1 MHTYAW
7 YTEKDRSLDTRTLEL
22 LRTTSQY
29 FSERQREAY
38 LVGGSVRDFLLG
50 EPCVDWDIVTGGAA
64 PGLARGLADRL
75 GGYYAHL
82 HDKASR
88 VVVKGEG
95 QEIVFDV
102 APFKGSSLEE
112 DLRLRDFTV
121 NAMAAPLDEAVR
133 YFEMWNDGRSL
144 PGLPHTGRGRSGRP
158 IIGKRDTARGRS
170 GRGQASPVHLIDP
183 LHGAADVKARC
194 LRAVDDGV
202 FRDDPLRLLR
212 AVRLRMRYG
221 LHVDEWTEGLM
232 RRDAPL
238 LARAAAQRVHD
249 ELYAILEPDGAGER
263 LRYLD
268 ELGLLTVLMPEFAA
282 AREMRQPAPHFWD
295 VLEHSVE
302 SVGALER
309 LARMLQEG
317 RDDAGDYE
325 GERHVGQV
333 SIDLAGIRELLQ
345 EAQEQEVFRLADLKA
360 PRMKLAA
367 LLHDVGKPV
376 TYKVDK
382 DGGVHFYHHQQAG
395 VPLAQQVMRRLGAST
410 QDRRLVE
417 LVTAHH
423 MRPGQLAQ
431 ADVVTPRA
439 IRRFFVDLGPTG
451 IAVALFSLADHL
463 ATLGPQPL
471 TDAWEQHVAVVR
483 LLLVRYIRERE
494 SILPPRLLSA
504 EELMRRLK
512 LGPGPR
518 VGQLLD
524 QIAEA
529 QAEGMV
535 RSKEEALWWAEE
547 WLHRKNLP

>member
-7 YTEKDRSLDTRTLEL
+7 HTEKDRSLDTRTLEL
-22 LRTTSQY
+22 LRATSQY

-38 LVGGSVRDFLLG
+38 LVGGSVRDILLG
-50 EPCVDWDIVTGGAA
+50 EPCVDWDIVTDGDAA
-64 PGLARGLADRL
+64 GLARVLADRL

-88 VVVKGEG
+88 VVVKGEE

-133 YFEMWNDGRSL
+133 WFEMGDDGR
-144 PGLPHTGRGRSGRP
+144 PDAGRP
-158 IIGKRDTARGRS
+158 QG
-170 GRGQASPVHLIDP
+170 SPLHLDIVDP

-194 LRAVDDGV
+194 LKAVDDGV

-232 RRDAPL
+232 RRDAAL

-249 ELYAILEPDGAGER
+249 ELYAILKPDGASER
-263 LRYLD
+263 LRYMD

-282 AREMRQPAPHFWD
+282 ARGMRQPGPHFWD

-325 GERHVGQV
+325 VERQV
-333 SIDLAGIRELLQ
+333 SIDLASIRELLQ
-345 EAQEQEVFRLADLKA
+345 EAQEQEVFRLGDLTA

-382 DGGVHFYHHQQAG
+382 DGCVHFYHHQQAG
-395 VPLAQQVMRRLGAST
+395 VPLAQQVMKQLGAST
-410 QDRRLVE
+410 QDHRLVE

-494 SILPPRLLSA
+494 SILPPRLVSA

-512 LGPGPR
+512 LEPGPQ

-547 WLHRKNLP
+547 WLY

>member
-1 MHTYAW
+1 
-7 YTEKDRSLDTRTLEL
+7 LDTRTLEL
-22 LRTTSQY
+22 LRATSQY

-38 LVGGSVRDFLLG
+38 LVGGSVRDILLG
-50 EPCVDWDIVTGGAA
+50 EACVDWDIVTDGAA

-75 GGYYAHL
+75 GGHYAHL

-88 VVVKGEG
+88 VVVKGEE

-121 NAMAAPLDEAVR
+121 NGMAAPLDEAVR
-133 YFEMWNDGRSL
+133 YFEMRNDGAQL
-144 PGLPHTGRGRSGRP
+144 MPLH
-158 IIGKRDTARGRS
+158 
-170 GRGQASPVHLIDP
+170 VIDP
-183 LHGAADVKARC
+183 LHAAADVKARC
-194 LRAVDDGV
+194 LRAVDGGV

-221 LHVDEWTEGLM
+221 LHVDGWTEGLM
-232 RRDAPL
+232 RRDAAL

-249 ELYAILEPDGAGER
+249 ELYAILKPDGAGEW
-263 LRYLD
+263 LRYMD
-268 ELGLLTVLMPEFAA
+268 ELGLLTVLMPEFVA
-282 AREMRQPAPHFWD
+282 ARGMRQPGPHFWD

-309 LARMLQEG
+309 LARMLKEG

-325 GERHVGQV
+325 VERHVGQV
-333 SIDLAGIRELLQ
+333 SIDLADIRELLQ
-345 EAQEQEVFRLADLKA
+345 EAQEQGVFRLGDLTA

-376 TYKVDK
+376 TYIVDK

-395 VPLAQQVMRRLGAST
+395 VPLAQQVMRRLGVST

-439 IRRFFVDLGPTG
+439 IRRFFVDLGPAG

-494 SILPPRLLSA
+494 SILPPRLVSA

-512 LGPGPR
+512 LEPGPQ

-547 WLHRKNLP
+547 WLRERTR

>member
-1 MHTYAW
+1 
-7 YTEKDRSLDTRTLEL
+7 LDIRTLEL
-22 LRTTSQY
+22 LRATSQY

-38 LVGGSVRDFLLG
+38 LVGGSVRDILLG
-50 EPCVDWDIVTGGAA
+50 EACVDWDIVTDGAA

-75 GGYYAHL
+75 GGHYAHL

-88 VVVKGEG
+88 VVVKGEE

-102 APFKGSSLEE
+102 AQFKGRSREE

-133 YFEMWNDGRSL
+133 WFEMRNDGRSL
-144 PGLPHTGRGRSGRP
+144 PGLPHTGRGRSGRE
-158 IIGKRDTARGRS
+158 
-170 GRGQASPVHLIDP
+170 QASPLHVIDP

-194 LRAVDDGV
+194 LRAVDGSV
-202 FRDDPLRLLR
+202 FRDDPLRMLR

-221 LHVDEWTEGLM
+221 LHVDGWTEGLM
-232 RRDAPL
+232 RRDAAL

-249 ELYAILEPDGAGER
+249 ELYAILNPDGAGER
-263 LRYLD
+263 LRYMD

-282 AREMRQPAPHFWD
+282 ARGMRQPGPHFWD

-309 LARMLQEG
+309 FARMLQER

-325 GERHVGQV
+325 VERQV
-333 SIDLAGIRELLQ
+333 SIDLSSIRALLQ
-345 EAQEQEVFRLADLKA
+345 EAQEQEVFRLGDLTA

-395 VPLAQQVMRRLGAST
+395 VPLAQQVMKRLGAST

-471 TDAWEQHVAVVR
+471 TESWEQHVAVVR

-494 SILPPRLLSA
+494 SILPPRLVSA

-512 LGPGPR
+512 LGRGPQ

-547 WLHRKNLP
+547 WLRERTP

>member
-1 MHTYAW
+1 
-7 YTEKDRSLDTRTLEL
+7 LDTRTLEL
-22 LRTTSQY
+22 LRATSQY

-38 LVGGSVRDFLLG
+38 LVGGSVRDILLG
-50 EPCVDWDIVTGGAA
+50 EACIDWDIVTDGDASR
-64 PGLARGLADRL
+64 LARGLADRL
-75 GGYYAHL
+75 GGHYAHL

-88 VVVKGEG
+88 VVVKGEE

-112 DLRLRDFTV
+112 DLRLRDFTL
-121 NAMAAPLDEAVR
+121 NAMAAPLDETAR
-133 YFEMWNDGRSL
+133 YFEMRNDGRSL
-144 PGLPHTGRGRSGRP
+144 PGLPHTGRGH
-158 IIGKRDTARGRS
+158 S

-221 LHVDEWTEGLM
+221 LHVDGWTEGLM
-232 RRDAPL
+232 RRDAAL
-238 LARAAAQRVHD
+238 LGRAAAQRVHD
-249 ELYAILEPDGAGER
+249 ELYVILNPDGAGER
-263 LRYLD
+263 LRYMD

-282 AREMRQPAPHFWD
+282 ARGMRQPGPHFWD
-295 VLEHSVE
+295 VLEHSME

-325 GERHVGQV
+325 VEGHEGESVPKAGDHKGPLPTPHHPRPSGDEAW
-333 SIDLAGIRELLQ
+333 SGLAEIHTLLRE
-345 EAQEQEVFRLADLKA
+345 AREQGVFRFADLTA

-382 DGGVHFYHHQQAG
+382 DGSVHFYHHQQAG
-395 VPLAQQVMRRLGAST
+395 VPLAQQVMKRLGAST

-431 ADVVTPRA
+431 SGVVTPRA

-471 TDAWEQHVAVVR
+471 TESWEQHVDVVR

-494 SILPPRLLSA
+494 SILPPRLVSA

-512 LGPGPR
+512 LGRGPQ

-547 WLHRKNLP
+547 WLREWTP

>member
-1 MHTYAW
+1 M
-7 YTEKDRSLDTRTLEL
+7 
-22 LRTTSQY
+22 
-29 FSERQREAY
+29 
-38 LVGGSVRDFLLG
+38 VGGSVRDILLG
-50 EPCVDWDIVTGGAA
+50 EPCVDWDIVTDGDA

-75 GGYYAHL
+75 GGHYAHL

-95 QEIVFDV
+95 QEIVFDI

-133 YFEMWNDGRSL
+133 WFEMGNHGRSL
-144 PGLPHTGRGRSGRP
+144 PGLPHMG
-158 IIGKRDTARGRS
+158 RGRS

-232 RRDAPL
+232 RRDAAL

-249 ELYAILEPDGAGER
+249 ELYAILKPDGASER
-263 LRYLD
+263 LRYMD
-268 ELGLLTVLMPEFAA
+268 ELGLLTVLMPEFVA
-282 AREMRQPAPHFWD
+282 ARGMRQPAPHFWD

-325 GERHVGQV
+325 VERHVGQV
-333 SIDLAGIRELLQ
+333 SIDLADIQELLQ
-345 EAQEQEVFRLADLKA
+345 EAQEQEVFRLGDLTT

-439 IRRFFVDLGPTG
+439 IRRFFVDLGPIG

-512 LGPGPR
+512 LEPGPR

>member
-1 MHTYAW
+1 MN
-7 YTEKDRSLDTRTLEL
+7 TRTLEL
-22 LRTTSQY
+22 LRATSQY

-38 LVGGSVRDFLLG
+38 LVGGSVRDILLG
-50 EPCVDWDIVTGGAA
+50 EACVDWDIVTDGDASR
-64 PGLARGLADRL
+64 LARGLADRL
-75 GGYYAHL
+75 EGYYAHL

-88 VVVKGEG
+88 VVVKGEE

-102 APFKGSSLEE
+102 ASFKGSSLEE

-121 NAMAAPLDEAVR
+121 NAMAAPLDETAR
-133 YFEMWNDGRSL
+133 YFEMRNDGRSL
-144 PGLPHTGRGRSGRP
+144 PGLAHTGRGH
-158 IIGKRDTARGRS
+158 S

-221 LHVDEWTEGLM
+221 LHVDGWTEGLM
-232 RRDAPL
+232 RRDAAL

-249 ELYAILEPDGAGER
+249 ELYVILNPDGAGER
-263 LRYLD
+263 LRYMD
-268 ELGLLTVLMPEFAA
+268 ELGLLTVLLPEFVA
-282 AREMRQPAPHFWD
+282 ARGMCQPAPHFWD

-302 SVGALER
+302 SVAALER
-309 LARMLQEG
+309 FARMLQEG

-325 GERHVGQV
+325 VKGQV
-333 SIDLAGIRELLQ
+333 SIDMASIRALLQ
-345 EAQEQEVFRLADLKA
+345 EAQEQGVFRLGDLKA

-431 ADVVTPRA
+431 SGVVTPRA

-494 SILPPRLLSA
+494 SILPPRLVSA

-512 LGPGPR
+512 LGRGPQ

-547 WLHRKNLP
+547 WLREWTP

>member
-1 MHTYAW
+1 
-7 YTEKDRSLDTRTLEL
+7 LDIRTLEL
-22 LRTTSQY
+22 LRATSQY

-38 LVGGSVRDFLLG
+38 LVGGSVRDILLG
-50 EPCVDWDIVTGGAA
+50 EACVDWDIVTDGDASR
-64 PGLARGLADRL
+64 LARGLADRL
-75 GGYYAHL
+75 GGHYAHL

-88 VVVKGEG
+88 VVVKGEE

-121 NAMAAPLDEAVR
+121 NAMAAPLDETVQW
-133 YFEMWNDGRSL
+133 FEMGDDGRSL
-144 PGLPHTGRGRSGRP
+144 PGLPHTERGRSGQ
-158 IIGKRDTARGRS
+158 
-170 GRGQASPVHLIDP
+170 GQASPVHLIDP
-183 LHGAADVKARC
+183 LHGAEDVKARC

-202 FRDDPLRLLR
+202 FQDDPLRLLR

-232 RRDAPL
+232 MRDAAL

-249 ELYAILEPDGAGER
+249 ELYAILKPDGASER
-263 LRYLD
+263 LRYID
-268 ELGLLTVLMPEFAA
+268 ELGLLTVLMPEFVA
-282 AREMRQPAPHFWD
+282 ARGMRQPGPHFWD

-302 SVGALER
+302 SVAALER

-325 GERHVGQV
+325 VERQV
-333 SIDLAGIRELLQ
+333 SIVLASIRELLQ
-345 EAQEQEVFRLADLKA
+345 EAQEQGVFRFGDLTA

-395 VPLAQQVMRRLGAST
+395 VPLAQQVMKRLGAST

-439 IRRFFVDLGPTG
+439 IRRFFVDLGPAG

-471 TDAWEQHVAVVR
+471 TDAWEQHVALVH

-494 SILPPRLLSA
+494 SILPPRLVSA

-512 LGPGPR
+512 LERGPQ

-529 QAEGMV
+529 QAEGIV

-547 WLHRKNLP
+547 WLSERTR